1 MNHIFYYKPSKDGA
15 TWNNNN
21 NKKKNWMQKIYN

>member
-21 NKKKNWMQKIYN
+21 NKKKLDAKNI